1 MIVKKNYYS
10 KLQQTFENKSSKH
23 KRNSKNKFNI
33 KNGKKA
39 SLHIFFY
46 KKFLQREKNHLFLP
60 LIC

>member
-39 SLHIFFY
+39 SLHIFFIKNFCKE
-46 KKFLQREKNHLFLP
+46 KKIIYFCL
-60 LIC
+60 